1 MGLDPLFQRLYD
13 TPMAVAIRESGTLF
27 PWIESVHVLSITLVV
42 GSIAVVDLRLLGIA
56 WGGRSISRLTR
67 EILPFTWTLFALAA
81 VTGGL
86 LFSSNAVK
94 YTHNTFFLSKM
105 ALLVLAGVNML
116 AFHFLTSRDM
126 ERWDEAHHHQLP
138 FGAKLAG
145 GLSLILWIA
154 VIVCGRWIGFTMSA
168 F

>member
-1 MGLDPLFQRLYD
+1 MSLDPLFQRLYD
-13 TPMAVAIRESGTLF
+13 TPVAAAIRESGTLF
-27 PWIESVHVLSITLVV
+27 PWVESVHVLAITLVV

-56 WGGRSISRLTR
+56 WNSRSISKLTG
-67 EILPFTWTLFALAA
+67 EILPFTWTAFAVAA

-105 ALLVLAGVNML
+105 ALLAVAGLNML
-116 AFHFLTSRDM
+116 AFHFFTSHDM
-126 ERWDEAHHHQLP
+126 ERWDEAHHQHIP
-138 FGAKLAG
+138 FAVKLAG
-145 GLSLILWIA
+145 GLSLVLWFA
-154 VIVCGRWIGFTMSA
+154 VITCGRWIGFTMSA

>member
-1 MGLDPLFQRLYD
+1 MNLDPIFQRLYD

-27 PWIESVHVLSITLVV
+27 PWIESTHVLAITLVV
-42 GSIAVVDLRLLGIA
+42 GSILIVDLRLLGIA
-56 WGGRSISRLTR
+56 SRGRAVSRLS
-67 EILPFTWTLFALAA
+67 EEVLPFTWTAFVIAA
-81 VTGGL
+81 VTGAL

-105 ALLVLAGVNML
+105 CLLVLAGLNML
-116 AFHFLTSRDM
+116 VFQFITSRGI
-126 ERWDEAHHHQLP
+126 EAWDESPRTPAV
-138 FGAKLAG
+138 ARLAG
-145 GLSLILWIA
+145 ALSLGLWLA